1 MSLTDYRRKR
11 RFAETPEPT
20 GGIASKNGPLRF
32 VVQKHHA
39 SHLHYDFRLEVDGAL
54 KSWAVPKGPSLDPT
68 QKRLAMQVEDH
79 PLDYRSFEGTIP
91 AGNYGAGTVMV
102 WDEGFVRSE
111 DGADRKTSEQAL
123 RSGIEKGR
131 LSFVLEGSKLAGEF
145 SLVRLP
151 RGGRN
156 SWLLIKK
163 SDEAAGDDDVL
174 AQDRSA
180 VSGRSLE
187 EIAAGKP
194 LKKAAAKA
202 KTTRRRPTR
211 ESSVAELPKERGGNF
226 VKPMLATL
234 VDEPFDREGWIFEI
248 KWDGYRAIAE
258 SSKRSVRLYSRNQKS
273 FETRFAP
280 IVESLKS
287 LKEKA
292 VIDGE
297 IVVLD
302 EDGRSSFQGL
312 QNYQKTG
319 QGTLRFVA
327 FDLLSLGGKNLRKK
341 PLVERKA
348 ALAELIKGVPQLMM
362 SDHVEVTGKAFFEA
376 ARKRNLEGVIAKDGA
391 SLYREGERSGDWLKI
406 KTHLRQEAVI
416 GGFTAPRGSR
426 VGIGALVLGVYD
438 DRSLVYIGHTGG
450 GFDSAGL
457 ASIRSRL
464 EKLVRKTCPFA
475 EEPAVNAPVQWVSPK
490 LACEVRFQEWTTD
503 GRMRQPIFL
512 GLREDKEASAVRREQ
527 PMDAER
533 TVMPARKKQ
542 TKARPRTAKATA
554 VGEPALTNLDKLYWP
569 DDGFT
574 KGDAIAYY
582 REVSEVILPYLID
595 RPESLHRHPNGIN
608 RPSFFQKDV
617 GKQPPPDFVDTIDLH
632 SESTNETI
640 KYLLCQN
647 QASLLYLANLGCIEL
662 NPWHSR
668 TESLDRPDYLLMDLD
683 PQGQPFDEVVRTAQT
698 VRRILEDAG
707 ASCWCKTSGKR
718 GLHITVPLAARY
730 EYEQVRQFAELVANF
745 VHEKLPETTS
755 IVRSP
760 AKRRERIYLDYLQ
773 NARGQTVAA
782 PYSIRPAPGATVSTP
797 LRWSE
802 VKKGLDPTKFT
813 IKTMPK
819 RIAKFGDLWKGV
831 LGKGADLGKLLA
843 KLSNPATGDGRRS
856 VRKR

>member
-1 MSLTDYRRKR
+1 MALKEYRRKR
-11 RFAETPEPT
+11 DFKQTPEPT
-20 GGIASKNGPLRF
+20 GGSSGQGEPLRF

-39 SHLHYDFRLEVDGAL
+39 SQLHYDFRLEVDGAL
-54 KSWAVPKGPSLDPT
+54 KSWAIPKGPSLDPS

-102 WDEGFVRSE
+102 WDEGFVRSA
-111 DGADRKTSEQAL
+111 DGADRETSEQTL
-123 RSGIEKGR
+123 RRGIEKGR
-131 LSFVLEGSKLAGEF
+131 VSFVLEGSKLAGQF

-151 RGGRN
+151 RGERN

-163 SDEAAGDDDVL
+163 SDEAASEDDVL

-194 LKKAAAKA
+194 PKKTAAKA
-202 KTTRRRPTR
+202 KPTRRQPSRAP
-211 ESSVAELPKERGGNF
+211 SVAELPKERGGNF

-258 SSKRSVRLYSRNQKS
+258 SSKRSARLYSRNQKS
-273 FETRFAP
+273 FETRFAL
-280 IVESLKS
+280 IVDALKS
-287 LKEKA
+287 LKETA

-302 EDGRSSFQGL
+302 EEGRSSFQGL
-312 QNYQKTG
+312 RNYQKTG

-327 FDLLSLGGKNLRKK
+327 FDLLSLGGKDLRKR
-341 PLVERKA
+341 PLVERKK
-348 ALAELIKGVPQLMM
+348 ALGGLIKGVPQLMM
-362 SDHVEVTGKAFFEA
+362 SDHVEETGQAFFAA
-376 ARKRNLEGVIAKDGA
+376 ARKRNLEGVIAKNGA

-406 KTHLRQEAVI
+406 KTHQRQEAVI

-438 DRSLVYIGHTGG
+438 GRSLEYIGHTGG
-450 GFDSAGL
+450 GFDAASL

-464 EKLVRKTCPFA
+464 DKLVRKTCPFS
-475 EEPAVNAPVQWVSPK
+475 ELPKVNAPVQWVSPK
-490 LACEVRFQEWTTD
+490 LVCEVRFQEWTID

-512 GLREDKEASAVRREQ
+512 GLREDKEASAVRRER
-527 PMDAER
+527 PVDAER
-533 TVMPARKKQ
+533 AAMPEKKKRAPAR
-542 TKARPRTAKATA
+542 TRTAKVAA
-554 VGEPALTNLDKLYWP
+554 VGEPALTNLEKLYWP
-569 DDGFT
+569 EDGIT

-582 REVSEVILPYLID
+582 REVSDVILPYLID

-617 GKQPPPDFVDTIDLH
+617 GKQPPPAFVETIDLH
-632 SESTNETI
+632 SESTNESI
-640 KYLLCQN
+640 KYVLCQN
-647 QASLLYLANLGCIEL
+647 RSSLLYLANLGCIEL

-668 TESLDRPDYLLMDLD
+668 TESLDRPDYLLIDLD
-683 PQGQPFDEVVRTAQT
+683 PQGQPFDVVVRTAQT

-730 EYEQVRQFAELVANF
+730 DYEQVRQFAELVANL

-782 PYSIRPAPGATVSTP
+782 PYSIRPAPGATVSAP

-819 RIAKFGDLWKGV
+819 RIAKLGDLWKGV
-831 LGKGADLGKLLA
+831 LGKGVDLSKLLT
-843 KLSNPATGDGRRS
+843 KLGETSGDS
-856 VRKR
+856 PKAARKR